1 MTAPTPAGDTGP
13 GLRHRVVETVAV
25 NLTAAAVFSGVFLAG
40 HSLAVPWLT
49 EQDVLPARVVQLEVA
64 R

>member
-1 MTAPTPAGDTGP
+1 MTAPAGDTDS
-13 GLRHRVVETVAV
+13 GLRHRVVETVVV
-25 NLTAAAVFSGVFLAG
+25 NVTAAAVFAAVFLAG

-49 EQDVLPARVVQLEVA
+49 GQDVLPARVVQLEVA